1 MKEAVMKASAIPAAG
16 LGQKRKKL
24 ICKLL
29 WYVLVCLLAVIF
41 IIPVYW
47 MVLMSFK
54 PLSEMYVVPI
64 PWFPRPPFQISN
76 YVEAWQNYPF
86 PTYFKNTITVVLL
99 TTVGNVFSA
108 TLTAYGF
115 ARIKFPGR
123 NVLFVILIS
132 SMMLP
137 FQVKTIPLF
146 QMYKLAGWLD
156 TLLPLIVPA
165 FFAAATPFYVF
176 LMRQFFLSIPEDL
189 SAAARIDGCGSFR
202 IFRSIFLPLTKP
214 AIVTVCLFSF
224 MDNWND
230 FFLPLIFINSNENKT
245 LSLGLAGMTGQY
257 VSEWHI
263 IMAASVITVLPCVI
277 VFLFAQKYFV
287 EGIAVSGLKG

>member
-1 MKEAVMKASAIPAAG
+1 
-16 LGQKRKKL
+16 
-24 ICKLL
+24 
-29 WYVLVCLLAVIF
+29 
-41 IIPVYW
+41 
-47 MVLMSFK
+47 
-54 PLSEMYVVPI
+54 
-64 PWFPRPPFQISN
+64 
-76 YVEAWQNYPF
+76 
-86 PTYFKNTITVVLL
+86 
-99 TTVGNVFSA
+99 
-108 TLTAYGF
+108 
-115 ARIKFPGR
+115 
-123 NVLFVILIS
+123 
-132 SMMLP
+132 
-137 FQVKTIPLF
+137 
-146 QMYKLAGWLD
+146 
-156 TLLPLIVPA
+156 
-165 FFAAATPFYVF
+165 
-176 LMRQFFLSIPEDL
+176 MRQFFLSIPEDL